1 MARMLAALLVITA
14 VAENSGKNSWWRLRL
29 RVWLSRCDVSM
40 TIYFKI
46 MAQFITNHSCHNH
59 TFHWIWFPKAI
70 LFICYTVGLSELK
83 NVGAKTCLDGK
94 HAGGNERSVYVHP
107 CNNGDNQKWE
117 VHYSNPKTVIRH
129 KVSMFCL
136 SSDYGRPQLEGCK
149 DNRNGRN
156 KDVVQ
161 KWTVDGKDG
170 WRTLMEN
177 KGQCLETNGTTLF
190 FSNCKETKGENFRRW
205 EERALPW

>member
-1 MARMLAALLVITA
+1 MANLGKGMIGCSTYIPVTMERTKNGSSLFQ
-14 VAENSGKNSWWRLRL
+14 SKNS
-29 RVWLSRCDVSM
+29 
-40 TIYFKI
+40 
-46 MAQFITNHSCHNH
+46 
-59 TFHWIWFPKAI
+59 
-70 LFICYTVGLSELK
+70 
-83 NVGAKTCLDGK
+83 
-94 HAGGNERSVYVHP
+94 HP
-107 CNNGDNQKWE
+107 A
-117 VHYSNPKTVIRH
+117 Y